1 MPRLSLARACLAAL
15 VGLAALCLL
24 GGRSFA
30 SDVASAIVNL
40 RPPAILTNHTGG
52 PIPFILD
59 LKHKRASRNSK
70 APARRPAADARAKG
84 GPKAGAPSAARSAPP
99 TTSSK

>member
-1 MPRLSLARACLAAL
+1 MTRLGIARACLAAL
-15 VGLAALCLL
+15 VGLLVLCLL

-30 SDVASAIVNL
+30 SDVAAAIGSL

-59 LKHKRASRNSK
+59 LKHKRPSRGTK
-70 APARRPAADARAKG
+70 APSRKPAAGARATGGQKKG
-84 GPKAGAPSAARSAPP
+84 K
-99 TTSSK
+99 